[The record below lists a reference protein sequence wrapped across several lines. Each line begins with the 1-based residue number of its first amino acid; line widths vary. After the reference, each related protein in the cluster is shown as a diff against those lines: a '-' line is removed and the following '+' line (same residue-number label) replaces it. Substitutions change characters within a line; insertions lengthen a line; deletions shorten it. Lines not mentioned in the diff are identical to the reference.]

1 MPAAAAGGMAPLS
14 IAIRITTTG
23 ASSATSSMRA
33 VTAASSSMSRGMG
46 AGVVSARTLGDSMR
60 MASSLIKYTVVG
72 VFINAGKQAIQMARQ
87 FELSFSR
94 IKGLVVVTGNSLDV
108 MKQKV
113 LSLAGETSRAPI
125 ELADALYYITS
136 AGIKDTVIALDV
148 LEMSAK
154 AAAAG
159 LGTTNTV
166 ADAVT
171 STMNAYGV
179 ANMSAARAT
188 DVLVATVREG
198 KAEADTFAPALGKVL
213 PIAAAYGAS
222 FEDVSAAIA
231 SLSRGGLSAGTA
243 AIYVRQ
249 TLSQLLKP
257 SKAAIEVLKGVG
269 LSAESI
275 RTYVK
280 DKGLFAALE
289 MLRDKMG
296 GLENAGDFTKVFG
309 NVRALTAVMS
319 LVGPAAD
326 ENRAIFERLNNSAG
340 DLDYA
345 FNVYAE
351 TIDAEFNKRT
361 AEAQRALIELG
372 DSLKPL
378 VSGFLKVTTAITK
391 AAAAI
396 GRFQLFG
403 VKIGPRLVK
412 LAAGIVL
419 VIAVVAMMLKTFSA
433 FVRLGTNLNVMLAGQ
448 GLQYDYAKKKMM
460 VYNTTLT
467 TTTTATGTATVA
479 TTTLATATGFSANM
493 ALYAAKAMTLLMRA
507 MPYVMAGMA
516 IFMAGMMIYNKF
528 FGKKEDEG
536 AKSVNKIA
544 DGLEKVN
551 DLLNES
557 VKAAKSEILFTVD
570 LDIKGAKEKITFDK
584 LKEELEEQSPD
595 FIKTVKNIADTQS
608 DKAAVAY
615 VNALAQTKF
624 GGMSSA
630 FKATFINFFLD
641 QLKLDPSSLKATT
654 YRTGNA
660 VSDAAMEASLIATK
674 EITKEGYFGKN
685 IDIFGDT
692 KSIAEGLTNSFDAS
706 KAFGQNFS
714 AGIADTDGELSPLIE
729 SVKVLSAEL
738 ETPAEKAELTSE
750 VMSAALMGLSGD
762 FELVGEKSGN
772 LAKVFSDPKNK
783 TALKTLISGTFGETD
798 AAVIEAIYKKIQD
811 GMVGVGHK
819 ATDAGLAMDV
829 FLGVYESQKAAVEDQ
844 VVANDDLNSSLSALE
859 DRFTDG
865 LSPAVQSAA
874 DSFAAATNAMSEFK
888 RGQEAL
894 MGISRTAV
902 EAQIA
907 YRDSM
912 RDFAKDAK
920 DSGGN
925 LFAGTKNADEAKSS
939 LLDSMDAVLEVANT
953 FAASGD
959 AEGASQ
965 ALGEGM
971 AQIIATGMANGLKQE
986 DIQAFFA
993 SMNFDESMLET
1004 FAGAKDDLTDKTKD
1018 IGGKLVQGMAEG
1030 IDAAQP
1036 FVDAAVGNLSV
1047 DTIAALKKAL
1057 GIKSPSKVAADEI
1070 GKPTATGFAMGFK
1083 KEMAG
1088 NSGKSIQKDLRDAV
1102 EKAYKSG
1109 GRKGAN
1115 SFFKNF
1121 LEKKGKVED
1130 SAGDFVKESLGRM
1143 KDIIGSLADYI
1154 DSQLSFRKAQSEL
1167 AKLINMQ
1174 RGLDDRKK
1182 KAARNVQYSATRFGG
1197 KGGAEVT
1204 GYEQS
1209 KIDDLQIGFE
1219 KASRSYAMGRTT
1231 YADLM
1236 DAEIALFEARA
1247 AAIEISDD
1255 VLGSE
1260 NAFIDAAVEVENK
1273 SLNLAKATVD
1283 VLKAYQDQQEAAA
1296 NLYIN
1301 HKELNRVYTDLAT
1314 ASGIASGKL
1323 QIGSIDLFNLGGEVS
1338 KYGGFVST
1346 VGDFTSTLGGKVI
1359 TTKDSFDKDFFGGEG
1374 VFANIVKAGGD
1385 VNTLTK
1391 SIGADFTDLAAGL
1404 LNTDS
1409 QMYKDLAS
1417 LGPTIFKAIQT
1428 SAQNQFDASPLNL
1441 KIRVNATTTTSGGG
1455 SSEPVVTP
1463 IGPPVITPSAPTK
1476 SVSPGA
1482 GGMAYVVR
1490 PVTKTGPQP
1499 STGRAVGGP
1508 VVGMKPYM
1516 VGERGPEMFVPKVS
1530 GTIVTN
1536 SALERYTRVKEP
1548 NGNMTSSSPNNISVT
1563 VNNPVPEAAQDS
1575 ITRRMKVLA
1584 NSGMFG

>member
-1 MPAAAAGGMAPLS
+1 
-14 IAIRITTTG
+14 
-23 ASSATSSMRA
+23 
-33 VTAASSSMSRGMG
+33 MS
-46 AGVVSARTLGDSMR
+46 
-60 MASSLIKYTVVG
+60 
-72 VFINAGKQAIQMARQ
+72 RQ

-94 IKGLVVVTGNSLDV
+94 IRGLVVVTGQSLDI
-108 MKQKV
+108 MKKKV
-113 LSLAGETSRAPI
+113 LSLAGETTRAPL

-136 AGIKDTVIALDV
+136 AGIKDTVTALEV
-148 LEMSAK
+148 LEVSAK

-188 DVLVATVREG
+188 DILVATVREG

-213 PIAAAYGAS
+213 PVAAAYGAS

-231 SLSRGGLSAGTA
+231 ALSRGGLSAGTS

-257 SKAAIEVLKGVG
+257 SKAAQEVLTGVG

-275 RTYVK
+275 RAHVQ
-280 DKGLFAALE
+280 DKGLFSALE
-289 MLRDKMG
+289 MLKAKLNMD
-296 GLENAGDFTKVFG
+296 ENLGDVTKVFG
-309 NVRALTAVMS
+309 NVRALTAVLS

-326 ENRAIFERLNNSAG
+326 TNRAIFERLNNSAG

-345 FNVYAE
+345 FSAYAD
-351 TIDAEFNKRT
+351 TLDSEFNKRT
-361 AEAQRALIELG
+361 AESQRALIELG
-372 DSLKPL
+372 DSLKPI
-378 VSGFLKVTTAITK
+378 VSSFLKFATAITK

-396 GRFQLFG
+396 NRFKVFG
-403 VKIGPRLVK
+403 VSVGPRLVK
-412 LAAGIVL
+412 LVAGIVL
-419 VIAVVAMMLKTFSA
+419 VIAVAAMMLKTFSA
-433 FVRLGTNLNVMLAGQ
+433 FVRLGTNVNVMLAGQ
-448 GLQYDYAKKKMM
+448 GLQYNYAKKQMM
-460 VYNTTLT
+460 VYNTTLV

-479 TTTLATATGFSANM
+479 TTSLALATGFSAKM
-493 ALYAAKAMTLLMRA
+493 ALFAARAMSLLMKS
-507 MPYVMAGMA
+507 MPYIMAGMM
-516 IFMAGMMIYNKF
+516 IFMAGMMVFNKF
-528 FGKKEDEG
+528 FGKKENEG
-536 AKSVNKIA
+536 AKSVNKIGDA
-544 DGLEKVN
+544 LGKVN
-551 DLLNES
+551 ELLNES
-557 VKAAKSEILFTVD
+557 VKAAKSEILFTIDVD
-570 LDIKGAKEKITFDK
+570 VKGAKQKMTFDQ
-584 LKEELEEQSPD
+584 LKKELEEQSPD
-595 FIKTVKNIADTQS
+595 FIKTVKEIAGNQS
-608 DKAAVAY
+608 DEAALAF

-630 FKATFINFFLD
+630 FKATFIDFFLD
-641 QLKLDPSSLKATT
+641 QLKIDPNDLKATT

-660 VSDAAMEASLIATK
+660 VADAAMEAALISAK
-674 EITKEGYFGKN
+674 EITKGQFFAKN
-685 IDIFGDT
+685 VDIFGDT
-692 KSIAEGLTNSFDAS
+692 KLIAEGLTDSYNAS
-706 KAFGQNFS
+706 KAFGESFS
-714 AGIADTDGELSPLIE
+714 AGIQDTDGELSPLIE

-738 ETPAEKAELTSE
+738 ETPAEKAELTSD
-750 VMSAALMGLSGD
+750 VISTALSALSGD
-762 FELVGEKSGN
+762 FELVGEKGGN
-772 LAKVFSDPKNK
+772 LANVFNDPKNK
-783 TALKTLISGTFGETD
+783 TALKTLISGTFGEKD
-798 AAVIEAIYKKIQD
+798 AAVIEAIFKKIQD
-811 GMVGVGHK
+811 GMIGIGTGVN
-819 ATDAGLAMDV
+819 DAGLAMEA
-829 FLGVYESQKAAVEDQ
+829 FLTVYESQKAALEDQ
-844 VVANDDLNSSLSALE
+844 IVVNGDLNSSLSAIE

-874 DSFAAATNAMSEFK
+874 DSFNAATNAMGEFK

-959 AEGASQ
+959 AKGASQ

-971 AQIIATGMANGLKQE
+971 TQIIATGMANGLKQG
-986 DIQAFFA
+986 DIQAFFD
-993 SMNFDESMLET
+993 SMNFNENMLET

-1030 IDAAQP
+1030 IDNAQP

-1102 EKAYKSG
+1102 EKAYKGG

-1182 KAARNVQYSATRFGG
+1182 KAARNAQYSATRFGG

-1209 KIDDLQIGFE
+1209 KIDELQTGFE
-1219 KASRSYAMGRTT
+1219 KASRSYAMGRTS
-1231 YADLM
+1231 YAELM

-1247 AAIEISDD
+1247 EASAISDD
-1255 VLGSE
+1255 VLSAE

-1296 NLYIN
+1296 NLYIY
-1301 HKELNRVYTDLAT
+1301 HTELNKVYTDLAT
-1314 ASGIASGKL
+1314 ATGIASGKL
-1323 QIGSIDLFNLGGEVS
+1323 QIGSIDLFNLGGQVS
-1338 KYGGFVST
+1338 KLGGFVST
-1346 VGDFTSTLGGKVI
+1346 VGDFTSTLDGKVI
-1359 TTKDSFDKDFFGGEG
+1359 ATKASFDKDFFGGEG

-1391 SIGADFTDLAAGL
+1391 SIGADFTNLAAGL

-1441 KIRVNATTTTSGGG
+1441 KIRVNATVTTSGG
-1455 SSEPVVTP
+1455 SSSDPVNDP
-1463 IGPPVITPSAPTK
+1463 LGPPVITPPKPTGY
-1476 SVSPGA
+1476 VSPGA
-1482 GGMAYVVR
+1482 GGMQFVVR
-1490 PVTKTGPQP
+1490 PVQKKGPQASVTP
-1499 STGRAVGGP
+1499 NTYPNQKGKAAGGP

-1548 NGNMTSSSPNNISVT
+1548 NSTAVSSSANNISVT

>member
-46 AGVVSARTLGDSMR
+46 AGVISARTLGDSMR

-94 IKGLVVVTGNSLDV
+94 IKGLVVVTGNSIDV
-108 MKQKV
+108 MKEKV
-113 LSLAGETSRAPI
+113 LQLAGETTRAPI

-213 PIAAAYGAS
+213 PVAAAYGAS

-231 SLSRGGLSAGTA
+231 SLSRGGLSAGTS

-326 ENRAIFERLNNSAG
+326 ENRKIFERLNNSTG

-345 FNVYAE
+345 FKEYTS
-351 TIDAEFNKRT
+351 TIDSEFQRST
-361 AEAQRALIELG
+361 AESQRALIQLG
-372 DSLKPL
+372 NALKPL
-378 VSGFLKVTTAITK
+378 ASAFLKAGTMISKFFAGFFGNSLGRGITKVVAGLVLMISVVGILMKTTSAFIRLGANLNIVLFGQQLRYDATTGAIQRYQISTAASSSATGVHTAATYAWVPANGLLAKSLMGVRVALINVGQAMSFVLPIITLMVMAGFALYSLYKFFNKPQKAAEDFAGQLGKVNEVMNETAKYGDSELIFDVNVDLKSGKQDKIFEKIRSDLEGQAPELIKQVVKISEDQSK
-391 AAAAI
+391 AAAAAY
-396 GRFQLFG
+396 
-403 VKIGPRLVK
+403 VK
-412 LAAGIVL
+412 GIV
-419 VIAVVAMMLKTFSA
+419 ATKFGGNSKE
-433 FVRLGTNLNVMLAGQ
+433 FQDNMLAFFAEQ
-448 GLQYDYAKKKMM
+448 INLKPAE
-460 VYNTTLT
+460 
-467 TTTTATGTATVA
+467 
-479 TTTLATATGFSANM
+479 M
-493 ALYAAKAMTLLMRA
+493 A
-507 MPYVMAGMA
+507 A
-516 IFMAGMMIYNKF
+516 IPAVTR
-528 FGKKEDEG
+528 FGD
-536 AKSVNKIA
+536 SFQ
-544 DGLEKVN
+544 D
-551 DLLNES
+551 S
-557 VKAAKSEILFTVD
+557 LFTVAAMAA
-570 LDIKGAKEKITFDK
+570 KGASGGKITFDP
-584 LKEELEEQSPD
+584 LKD
-595 FIKTVKNIADTQS
+595 ATVEDTTLMNQLS
-608 DKAAVAY
+608 EY
-615 VNALAQTKF
+615 NA
-624 GGMSSA
+624 
-630 FKATFINFFLD
+630 
-641 QLKLDPSSLKATT
+641 
-654 YRTGNA
+654 
-660 VSDAAMEASLIATK
+660 
-674 EITKEGYFGKN
+674 
-685 IDIFGDT
+685 
-692 KSIAEGLTNSFDAS
+692 KSIDGGKE
-706 KAFGQNFS
+706 FGQAF
-714 AGIADTDGELSPLIE
+714 TDGIE
-729 SVKVLSAEL
+729 ETQNVGPMVNSVGRLL
-738 ETPAEKAELTSE
+738 DL
-750 VMSAALMGLSGD
+750 
-762 FELVGEKSGN
+762 
-772 LAKVFSDPKNK
+772 
-783 TALKTLISGTFGETD
+783 
-798 AAVIEAIYKKIQD
+798 
-811 GMVGVGHK
+811 
-819 ATDAGLAMDV
+819 
-829 FLGVYESQKAAVEDQ
+829 SQKAGNSAASQTRLVKNTVSGALKNLTGDYDLASDGAGNFADVFKDPDNARAIEDFVAGTFKLTDNVEIAAQTEKLKLAFAGVQ
-844 VVANDDLNSSLSALE
+844 VGSLGSVEALQILNTELLATQTKAKPLTATVFELE
-859 DRFTDG
+859 GAIGDVSDRFEQG
-865 LSPAVQSAA
+865 LSPAIQGLA
-874 DSFAAATNAMSEFK
+874 DDFANANNAIKEFE

-894 MGISRTAV
+894 MGLARTGA
-902 EAQIA
+902 EAQMA
-907 YRDSM
+907 FRSSLRDL
-912 RDFAKDAK
+912 AKDAGGAK
-920 DSGGN
+920 GSLFSGTEG
-925 LFAGTKNADEAKSS
+925 ADEAKAA
-939 LLDSMDAVLEVANT
+939 LLDSMDAVLDVANQ

-959 AEGASQ
+959 TAGA
-965 ALGEGM
+965 ARVIGEGQARIM
-971 AQIIATGMANGLKQE
+971 ATAMANGLQE
-986 DIQAFFA
+986 ADVSKFFA
-993 SMNFDESMLET
+993 EMNFNENILET
-1004 FAGAKDDLTDKTKD
+1004 FKGAKQQTEEDAKAIGDALTA
-1018 IGGKLVQGMAEG
+1018 GMTEG
-1030 IDAAQP
+1030 INNGKTAL
-1036 FVDAAVGNLSV
+1036 FNAVGTLSDEV
-1047 DTIAALKKAL
+1047 IERLRKAL
-1057 GIKSPSKVAADEI
+1057 VISSPSKRMSKEVGE
-1070 GKPTATGFAMGFK
+1070 PTAAGFAMGFK

-1088 NSGKSIQKDLRDAV
+1088 NSGLSIEKSLNGAITAAHK
-1102 EKAYKSG
+1102 KG
-1109 GRKGAN
+1109 GRKGAA
-1115 SFFKNF
+1115 SFYKAF
-1121 LEKKGKVED
+1121 LEKKSKVE
-1130 SAGDFVKESLGRM
+1130 SPAGDFVKEAIGRM
-1143 KDIIGSLADYI
+1143 KDIIGSLSDYI
-1154 DSQLSFRKAQSEL
+1154 SSQLNFRKAQSEL

-1182 KAARNVQYSATRFGG
+1182 KAAREVQFSATRFGG

-1219 KASRSYAMGRTT
+1219 KASRSYAMGRTS

-1247 AAIEISDD
+1247 AAAEISDD
-1255 VLGSE
+1255 VLSTE
-1260 NAFIDAAVEVENK
+1260 NAFIDAAVEVENR
-1273 SLNLAKATVD
+1273 SLNLAKSTVD

-1296 NLYIN
+1296 NLYIF
-1301 HKELNRVYTDLAT
+1301 HKELNAVYTDLAQAT
-1314 ASGIASGKL
+1314 GIASGKL

-1359 TTKDSFDKDFFGGEG
+1359 STKDSFDKDFFGGEG

-1391 SIGADFTDLAAGL
+1391 SIGADFTNLAAGL

-1417 LGPTIFKAIQT
+1417 LGPEIFWAIQDA
-1428 SAQNQFDASPLNL
+1428 AQDALDASPLRL
-1441 KIRVNATTTTSGGG
+1441 KVTVNATVTTTGGG
-1455 SSEPVVTP
+1455 GKNTDTDTDLGNQPTSSKNS
-1463 IGPPVITPSAPTK
+1463 GY
-1476 SVSPGA
+1476 VSPAKAAQTKATGFKA
-1482 GGMAYVVR
+1482 GVF
-1490 PVTKTGPQP
+1490 K
-1499 STGRAVGGP
+1499 AVGGP
-1508 VVGMKPYM
+1508 VAGMKPYM